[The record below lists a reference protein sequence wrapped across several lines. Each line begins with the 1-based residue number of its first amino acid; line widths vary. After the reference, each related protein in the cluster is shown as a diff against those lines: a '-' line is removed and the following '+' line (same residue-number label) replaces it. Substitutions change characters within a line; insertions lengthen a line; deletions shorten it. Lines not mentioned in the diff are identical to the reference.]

1 MAVKKLPLKTFK
13 SIYSIVPR
21 LTIDLVIKSAEGI
34 VLSKRDIP
42 PAKGMWHL
50 PGGTVYY
57 SETHEQA
64 ARRIALDET
73 GLRVKTTKLLG
84 TIEYLPE
91 KYSLGHATSI
101 VYLVKITSGKL
112 RGSFQAEQL
121 DFFKSIPKNTIPEA
135 AKFLKLNLASLLKS

>member
-13 SIYSIVPR
+13 SIYSKVPR
-21 LTIDLVIKSAEGI
+21 LTIDIVIKSPEGI

-57 SETHEQA
+57 SETHQQA
-64 ARRIALDET
+64 AKRIALDEA
-73 GLRVKTTKLLG
+73 GVKIKIVKLLG
-84 TIEYLPE
+84 VIEYQPE
-91 KYSLGHATSI
+91 KYSLGHCTAI
-101 VYLVKITSGKL
+101 VYLVKITSGEL
-112 RGSFQAEQL
+112 RGSFQAKQL
-121 DFFKSIPKNTIPEA
+121 DFFKSVPPNTIPET